1 MSSEGRC
8 ASNTQARLPKGR
20 NALDRR
26 SKRLTARERC
36 EHASY
41 PVELLRVK
49 GGKKRIACCLGCG
62 RSGPAR
68 EVSVEALVALRET
81 ARPAFERRTA

>member
-1 MSSEGRC
+1 LCPLAPR
-8 ASNTQARLPKGR
+8 GR

-26 SKRLTARERC
+26 KRRTELWRC

-41 PVELLRVK
+41 PVEVISVA
-49 GGKKRIACCLGCG
+49 GGKKKIAHCLGCG

-68 EVSVEALVALRET
+68 AGSMEALVALREE
-81 ARPAFERRTA
+81 ARPDFERVG